1 MSELTLDHIGVGIKD
16 LDRGRDAYLRL
27 GFRLTARSMHA
38 GSPSPGA
45 PVVPWGSGNHCAM
58 LGQGYLEVLGLTD
71 PDRYSSVKDMVSR
84 YEGLH
89 IVALG
94 CDDADAA
101 HRALHAAAL
110 PVEAPRALERDAA
123 FGVRDEQTRRARFRN
138 IYLDRGA
145 YPEAR
150 FLYIEHL
157 TRDVLWQPHLLDHPN
172 GAVALERVYF
182 CTDDVA
188 ATAERLGRLTLTR
201 PSRSAAGEA
210 EIRLAR
216 GTLRILD
223 RAAWARRQGG
233 SAPAPTAAAAGFA
246 VRVNSLGETRRLLVQ
261 RGVSFDEQD
270 GIWVDPAE
278 GCGAALHFFEEN

>member
-1 MSELTLDHIGVGIKD
+1 MVDLALDHVGVGLKD
-16 LDRGRDAYLRL
+16 LDRGRDAFLRL

-58 LGQGYLEVLGLTD
+58 LGRGYIEVLGLTD
-71 PDRYSSVKDMVSR
+71 PARFSSVKDMVSR

-101 HRALHAAAL
+101 YAALRATGL

-123 FGVRDEQTRRARFRN
+123 FGEHDESTRRARFRN
-138 IYLDRGA
+138 IYLDRA
-145 YPEAR
+145 PYPEAR

-172 GAVALERVYF
+172 GALALERVYF
-182 CTDDVA
+182 CADDVA
-188 ATAERLGRLTLTR
+188 ATAQRLGRVATVSPTIL
-201 PSRSAAGEA
+201 AAGEA
-210 EIRLAR
+210 EVRLAC
-216 GTLRILD
+216 GTWVILD

-233 SAPAPTAAAAGFA
+233 KAHSPIATAAGFA
-246 VRVNSLGETRRLLVQ
+246 VRVKSLGETRRLLVE
-261 RGVSFDEQD
+261 RGVSFKDHD
-270 GIWVDPAE
+270 GIWVDAAD
-278 GCGAALHFFEEN
+278 GCGATLHFLEEK